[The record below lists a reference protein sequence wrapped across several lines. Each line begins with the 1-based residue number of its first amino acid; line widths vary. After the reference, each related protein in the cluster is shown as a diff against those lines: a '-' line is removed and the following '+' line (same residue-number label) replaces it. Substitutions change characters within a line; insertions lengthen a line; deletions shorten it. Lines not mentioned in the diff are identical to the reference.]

1 MDMEGFEEERK
12 NAQVDNS
19 TRVAGLRA
27 GREGSL
33 CFNLQL

>member
-19 TRVAGLRA
+19 TRGGWSESGQGGLP
-27 GREGSL
+27 L
-33 CFNLQL
+33 F

>member
-19 TRVAGLRA
+19 SRGPGLQA
-27 GREGSL
+27 GREDSL
-33 CFNLQL
+33 PFSLLS